1 MKKDQIILIVEDQRH
16 TRLLITYNLK
26 QAGYEVIEA
35 GDGREALD
43 LCRAKRPDLILSDV
57 MMPEMDGLQLREA
70 ILQDPRLREIPFIFL
85 TARAQAHEV
94 IRGES
99 LAPDAYVTKPFEPKN
114 LLSTIQRVL
123 EPVEKS

>member
-1 MKKDQIILIVEDQRH
+1 MKKDQKILIVEDQRH

-26 QAGYEVIEA
+26 QAGYEVFEA
-35 GDGREALD
+35 ENGREALD
-43 LCRAKRPDLILSDV
+43 LCREQRPDLILSDV

-70 ILQDPRLREIPFIFL
+70 MLQDAQLREIPFVFL

-99 LAPDAYVTKPFEPKN
+99 LAPDAYVTKPFEPQN
-114 LLSTIQRVL
+114 LLSTVRRVL
-123 EPVEKS
+123 EPVEKT